1 MDGCFVTDE
10 WIVDGFYFAVA
21 MHSFQNLI
29 HGPWQLDEPPEE
41 AVQDQP
47 DIERRSFMTDH
58 TVPPIGMRMV
68 KTAAAV
74 LICCWCPWPW
84 TGRICA
90 SIPPSRRC
98 CAFSL

>member
-21 MHSFQNLI
+21 MHSVQNLI

-47 DIERRSFMTDH
+47 
-58 TVPPIGMRMV
+58 
-68 KTAAAV
+68 
-74 LICCWCPWPW
+74 
-84 TGRICA
+84 
-90 SIPPSRRC
+90 
-98 CAFSL
+98 

>member
-41 AVQDQP
+41 AVQECGWSKP
-47 DIERRSFMTDH
+47 RRQ
-58 TVPPIGMRMV
+58 
-68 KTAAAV
+68 
-74 LICCWCPWPW
+74 C
-84 TGRICA
+84 
-90 SIPPSRRC
+90 
-98 CAFSL
+98 

>member
-29 HGPWQLDEPPEE
+29 QGPWQLDEPPEE

-47 DIERRSFMTDH
+47 
-58 TVPPIGMRMV
+58 
-68 KTAAAV
+68 
-74 LICCWCPWPW
+74 
-84 TGRICA
+84 
-90 SIPPSRRC
+90 
-98 CAFSL
+98 